1 MPVNTPLETIP
12 LKSVSVE
19 LADGTTV
26 KVDGLPGAFY
36 RTSRLVQGNKDVLII
51 HEVYI
56 ALPA

>member
-19 LADGTTV
+19 LHDGTV
-26 KVDGLPGAFY
+26 INVEALPGAFY
-36 RTSRLVQGNKDVLII
+36 RTSRLSKGNKDVLII